1 MNNGINHL
9 YDTGEI
15 SAYGIYQNRKEYE
28 IKLWEKYENR
38 MRFYGVDQNLLDSVV
53 REIKKG

>member
-1 MNNGINHL
+1 MLDEQRHQL

-15 SAYGIYQNRKEYE
+15 SAYGIYQNRSEYE
-28 IKLWEKYENR
+28 IKLWEENR